1 MAEQN
6 KMQTSEIEANMTW
19 QELRTLCPDRW
30 VLVEAVEAATK
41 SGHRVI
47 SLLQLVGD
55 FDNNWLQAWE
65 QYKLLHRTDKQRE
78 YYVLHTS
85 KETLNIG
92 VIDAFGR
99 ILS

>member
-1 MAEQN
+1 
-6 KMQTSEIEANMTW
+6 MTW
-19 QELRTLCPDRW
+19 QELQTVYPDRW
-30 VLVEAVEAATK
+30 LLVEALEAATQG
-41 SGHRVI
+41 GHRVI

-55 FDNNWLQAWE
+55 FEANWFEAWE
-65 QYKLLHRTDKQRE
+65 QYKVLHHADRQRE

-85 KETLNIG
+85 NETLDIG